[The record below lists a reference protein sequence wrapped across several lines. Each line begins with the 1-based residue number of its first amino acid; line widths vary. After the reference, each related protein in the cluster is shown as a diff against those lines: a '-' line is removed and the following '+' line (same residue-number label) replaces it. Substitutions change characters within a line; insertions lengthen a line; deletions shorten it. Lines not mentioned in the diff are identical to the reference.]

1 MTTCLSSGHEKIEYV
16 SIYLIMQF
24 VKEKLKLHD
33 LFFYISSLVFS
44 FRDTIP
50 VKIPLSLL
58 LGFSQ
63 QLLVAVDFN
72 VVL

>member
-1 MTTCLSSGHEKIEYV
+1 MTTCVSSGHEKIEYV

-33 LFFYISSLVFS
+33 LFFYSLVFS

>member
-1 MTTCLSSGHEKIEYV
+1 
-16 SIYLIMQF
+16 MQF

-44 FRDTIP
+44 FRDMIP

-63 QLLVAVDFN
+63 QLLVAVDFD